1 MAERR
6 RPRVLVVDDERT
18 FTDLL
23 ATFLEDEGY
32 DVERAY
38 DGEQALQ
45 ALQSDEL
52 PDLVLSD
59 VMLPKLRGTELLA
72 LARRRFPCERLPFI
86 LLSAGPD
93 PGVREARAS
102 FMAKPLDLDRLLDS
116 VAMLMRDRPP
126 ITTP

>member
-18 FTDLL
+18 FTELL

-32 DVERAY
+32 EVDRAY

-45 ALQSDEL
+45 ALQVDEL

-59 VMLPKLRGTELLA
+59 VMLPKLKGTELLA
-72 LARRRFPCERLPFI
+72 LARRRFPAERLPFI
-86 LLSAGPD
+86 LLSAGLD
-93 PGVREARAS
+93 PGVRDACAS
-102 FMAKPLDLDRLLDS
+102 FMAKPLDLDQLLDR
-116 VAMLMRDRPP
+116 VELLMLERRP